1 MPQSSL
7 VRATLPAWCTALALA
22 VAALPATAQTRYRTT
37 RTEVFRQRP
46 GADQK
51 VLASVNR
58 GTELAGGRTQDGWTE
73 VTLEGWIWARSVA
86 RTDRDG
92 FELVVSASRG
102 ENLRT
107 APNGPIA
114 ARLAGGF
121 LLDEVRRDASG
132 WVLVRR
138 TGWMPAGSLE
148 LLGAATGAGA
158 AAPPR
163 TPVES
168 AGMAQP
174 GSSTL
179 DRAVTARAA
188 ELKQTPGGSPLG
200 SLVADAAVK
209 VLARSGEWVR
219 VQAEGWIREEDIR
232 PQAPGVLVGVS
243 GAEVRARPADF
254 EGKVVQWRVQY
265 LALQTADEIRR
276 EMAVGQRYL
285 LARGPLPEPGFV
297 YVLLAPEQAQ
307 RIGELQPLS
316 ELVIVARIKVGRSQY
331 LGNPVVE
338 LLDLAVRQP

>member
-1 MPQSSL
+1 MPQSSF
-7 VRATLPAWCTALALA
+7 VRATLPAWCTVLALA
-22 VAALPATAQTRYRTT
+22 VAAPPATAQTRYRTT
-37 RTEVFRQRP
+37 RTDAFRQRP
-46 GADQK
+46 GTDQK

-73 VTLEGWIWARSVA
+73 VTLEGWIWARSVT
-86 RTDRDG
+86 RTERDG

-102 ENLRT
+102 ENLR
-107 APNGPIA
+107 AEPNGPIIA
-114 ARLAGGF
+114 WLAGGF

-138 TGWMPAGSLE
+138 TGWMRAGSLE
-148 LLGAATGAGA
+148 AVGASRAGA
-158 AAPPR
+158 PPGTR
-163 TPVES
+163 VETGGPV
-168 AGMAQP
+168 QP

-188 ELKQTPGGSPLG
+188 ELKQAPGGPPLG
-200 SLVADAAVK
+200 SLAADAAVK

-219 VQAEGWIREEDIR
+219 VAAEGWIREDDLR
-232 PQAPGVLVGVS
+232 PAAPGVLVGVS

-276 EMAVGQRYL
+276 EMPLGQRYL
-285 LARGPLPEPGFV
+285 LARGPLPEAGFV